1 MVSHWAKCFHG
12 GCTSID
18 NDPRPGRP
26 RTSTNERSVKLVADV
41 LEEDR
46 HATCEELSRDT
57 GAKTLQEKAKNRPQ
71 LLVAGPLV
79 LHDNARLHI
88 TDVVTKKLCNYGWAV
103 LPHAPYSPDMSPP
116 YFDLFSKLK
125 EPMRG

>member
-1 MVSHWAKCFHG
+1 M
-12 GCTSID
+12 
-18 NDPRPGRP
+18 
-26 RTSTNERSVKLVADV
+26 KLVADV

-79 LHDNARLHI
+79 LHDNARPHI
-88 TDVVTKKLCNYGWAV
+88 ADIVTKITSQLWGGKCYLMHPTV
-103 LPHAPYSPDMSPP
+103 HT
-116 YFDLFSKLK
+116 
-125 EPMRG
+125 